1 MNCFDMGF
9 YHSQKGTYGHF
20 KGTLGIF
27 HLFSVQERSWLGS
40 LLTFLKFS
48 FEHLSQSRN
57 PGFSFHASPG
67 YFSTVE
73 GGMPTMACT
82 SSGVYPSKLW
92 MSQMNL

>member
-1 MNCFDMGF
+1 MA
-9 YHSQKGTYGHF
+9 TF
-20 KGTLGIF
+20 KALLVFFIF
-27 HLFSVQERSWLGS
+27 SLSKNDLGS
-40 LLTFLKFS
+40 GHLTFLKFS

-57 PGFSFHASPG
+57 PGFSSHASPG